1 MKRLVVLAVVLLGGV
16 CGCLPEKRVTW
27 SPDGRWATV
36 RPTDGLYLCD
46 ESGRLSARVAESV
59 RSVAWLPDSKQLVW
73 SRTELVKTWEAL
85 EPLLTPEQRKTIE
98 TRGPRLREELMTH
111 QGGWDGFEPESIHG
125 LSDGE
130 TPALLIYVRDKLGD
144 GLAEKLGEKW
154 DELKGM
160 SANANMLELVRLN
173 DAGTSGP
180 ARVIVRSINA
190 YEDLC
195 VSPSGKLVAYR
206 SAAAS
211 GSQPPALFVVA
222 LDGGTPQLVADH
234 AAAYPDWSADSRY
247 IVYAATNTPG
257 DDDDKNL
264 RLGVVARRQVCGA
277 GGTPLAELPDPEEL
291 AGIVFQNWVRVRC
304 LRDGRVLFATLEVH
318 MPCVSADMPQRAGLF
333 AVDPGRQPGVTRLT
347 ARAADDTLPDA
358 LMLFE
363 LSPDQ
368 RHVAVPG
375 GDGRIAIFTVAT
387 GDIWAVLGEGEVDQ
401 LRTVPAWRSNNELCC
416 AVVPGPKGEKQRAE
430 IALLKLDF
438 DARQVERRIISTT
451 WPQEVVTEFLQDKD
465 SAPMSQPASQ

>member
-1 MKRLVVLAVVLLGGV
+1 MSRMALVAAVLLGGI
-16 CGCLPEKRVTW
+16 CGCVPEKRVAW
-27 SPDGRWATV
+27 SPDGHWATV
-36 RPTDGLYLCD
+36 KAADGLYLCD
-46 ESGRLSARVAESV
+46 ESGKLSARLVEGV
-59 RSVAWLPDSKQLVW
+59 NSVAWLPDSKHLLW
-73 SRTELVKTWEAL
+73 SRTEPVTTWEAL
-85 EPLLTPEQRKTIE
+85 LPLLTPEQRKTIE
-98 TRGPRLREELMTH
+98 TRGPRLREELMAH
-111 QGGWDGFEPESIHG
+111 QGDWDGFEPESIHG
-125 LSDGE
+125 LTDGE

-144 GLAEKLGEKW
+144 GLPEKLGDKW
-154 DELKGM
+154 NELKELT
-160 SANANMLELVRLN
+160 ANANILDLVPLN
-173 DAGTSGP
+173 DAGTPGA

-277 GGTPLAELPDPEEL
+277 GGTLLAELPDPEEL

-347 ARAADDTLPDA
+347 SRAAENELPG
-358 LMLFE
+358 LLLLFE
-363 LSPDQ
+363 VSPDE
-368 RHVAVPG
+368 RHLAVPG
-375 GDGRIAIFTVAT
+375 DDGRTAILTLAT
-387 GDIWAVLGEGEVDQ
+387 GAVWPVVGEGECDR
-401 LRTVPAWRSNNELCC
+401 LRTVPAWRSRDELCC
-416 AVVPGPKGEKQRAE
+416 AVVPGSNGEQQRAE

-438 DARQVERRIISTT
+438 DARQVERRIISTG
-451 WPQEVVTEFLQDKD
+451 WPGEIVVDFLQDK
-465 SAPMSQPASQ
+465 SFPPQSQPANP